1 MAQQTAPT
9 SALYSVT
16 VAGLDPNQN
25 SGFVTRPTA
34 GQGGAGR
41 LVVATGTVLF
51 AATTATTV
59 ATRMVRIPSNA
70 IVKSV
75 AFALDLAGG
84 TATTLTGA
92 TGLLFSDN
100 ALDGTSIINAGSL
113 TPYSSSFFTATTAMA
128 GYTTSFTNVTY
139 LNSAG
144 NSATDGY
151 NVPSSSTL
159 PIWLAVTQGGPGPV
173 QTPGAWAGTGAT
185 SLTTSPSYHVGVDPG
200 GFFDVFFQPTT
211 TTSLSAAMNF
221 TCEVT
226 YVTT

>member
-1 MAQQTAPT
+1 MAQQSNPT
-9 SALYSVT
+9 SALYST
-16 VAGLDPNQN
+16 VVSGLDPTQN

-34 GQGGAGR
+34 GQGGGGR
-41 LVVATGTVLF
+41 VVTATGTVLF

-59 ATRMVRIPSNA
+59 ATRMVRIPSNC
-70 IVKSV
+70 IVKAV
-75 AFALDLAGG
+75 KFALDLAGG

-100 ALDGTSIINAGSL
+100 ALDGTGIINAGSL
-113 TPYSSSFFTATTAMA
+113 VPYSSSFFTATTAMA
-128 GYTTSFTNVTY
+128 GYTTAFTDVTY

-151 NVPSSSTL
+151 YVPSASTL
-159 PIWLAVTQGGPGPV
+159 PIWLAVTQGGPGPT
-173 QTPGAWAGTGAT
+173 QTAGAWAGTGAT
-185 SLTTSPSYHVGVDPG
+185 SGSTIPSYHLGVDPG

-211 TTSLSAAMNF
+211 TTSLSAALNF

-226 YVTT
+226 YITT

>member
-9 SALYSVT
+9 SALYSVL

-41 LVVATGTVLF
+41 VVMATGTVLY

-70 IVKSV
+70 VV
-75 AFALDLAGG
+75 VRLEAALDLAGG

-92 TGLLFSDN
+92 TGLLFSGN

-128 GYTTSFTNVTY
+128 GYTTSFTDITF

-151 NVPSSSTL
+151 YVPSASTL
-159 PIWLAVTQGGPGPV
+159 PIWLAVTQGGPGPS
-173 QTPGAWAGTGAT
+173 QTAGAWAGTGAASGST
-185 SLTTSPSYHVGVDPG
+185 LPSYHVSSDPG
-200 GFFDVFFQPTT
+200 GFFDIFFQPTT
-211 TTSLSAAMNF
+211 TTSLTAAMNF
-221 TCEVT
+221 SMRVT
-226 YVTT
+226 YITT